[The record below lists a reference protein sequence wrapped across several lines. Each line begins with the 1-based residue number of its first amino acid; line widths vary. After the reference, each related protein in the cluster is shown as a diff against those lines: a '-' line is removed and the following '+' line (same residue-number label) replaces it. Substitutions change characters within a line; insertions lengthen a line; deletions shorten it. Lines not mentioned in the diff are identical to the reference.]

1 MSKGGQNVKNH
12 NKKMS
17 IFHAYFQILGGFCA
31 EASARFDTLSLSKF
45 DHRQQDVRHC
55 RVTRCRLEFLG
66 SHRSV
71 ICSIGDVFGGGTR
84 FCVFSRVF
92 IFLRIF
98 AEFSRQFARKVH
110 EEPHGLGLRFFFYTI
125 AKVFR
130 RVQVAR
136 DSFSLLKPRKL
147 RSRFSKFRIFALIV
161 LLRLEANFEFQK
173 CAVTS
178 PTFLTY
184 RV

>member
-1 MSKGGQNVKNH
+1 MSVYLY
-12 NKKMS
+12 MS
-17 IFHAYFQILGGFCA
+17 ILGPLKGLPLNTFENYGC
-31 EASARFDTLSLSKF
+31 
-45 DHRQQDVRHC
+45 
-55 RVTRCRLEFLG
+55 
-66 SHRSV
+66 
-71 ICSIGDVFGGGTR
+71 TR

-92 IFLRIF
+92 IFFLRIF
-98 AEFSRQFARKVH
+98 AEFSRKFARKVH
-110 EEPHGLGLRFFFYTI
+110 EEPHGVGVRFFFYTI

-130 RVQVAR
+130 RFQVAR

>member
-1 MSKGGQNVKNH
+1 M
-12 NKKMS
+12 
-17 IFHAYFQILGGFCA
+17 
-31 EASARFDTLSLSKF
+31 
-45 DHRQQDVRHC
+45 
-55 RVTRCRLEFLG
+55 
-66 SHRSV
+66 
-71 ICSIGDVFGGGTR
+71 ICSIGDVFGGCMR

-92 IFLRIF
+92 IFFRIF
-98 AEFSRQFARKVH
+98 AEFSRKFALKVH
-110 EEPHGLGLRFFFYTI
+110 EKSYEVGVRFFFYTI

-130 RVQVAR
+130 RFQVAG

-147 RSRFSKFRIFALIV
+147 RSRFSKFRIFALVV

>member
-1 MSKGGQNVKNH
+1 MNLRPTFPSGGIDITDMISEFENEALVG
-12 NKKMS
+12 
-17 IFHAYFQILGGFCA
+17 FQ
-31 EASARFDTLSLSKF
+31 E
-45 DHRQQDVRHC
+45 
-55 RVTRCRLEFLG
+55 
-66 SHRSV
+66 
-71 ICSIGDVFGGGTR
+71 
-84 FCVFSRVF
+84 

-98 AEFSRQFARKVH
+98 AEFSRKFARKVH
-110 EEPHGLGLRFFFYTI
+110 AEPHRLGLRFFFYTI

-130 RVQVAR
+130 RFQVAR